1 MLYHAKEERII
12 VGGSR
17 MDYVSFGCGEKV
29 MLIIPGLN
37 LRDVKG
43 SALPLAYMYRLFAK
57 EYKVYVFDRKR
68 DIPEGYTT
76 EDIAE
81 DIWEAMKLLNL
92 EKAYV
97 FGVSQGGMAAL
108 YLALNHPERVEKLVL
123 GVTASRVNPQME
135 QVVRSW
141 ITMAEQGNFRGIIE
155 DMPDKM
161 YSEAYCRKYRGLFPL
176 LSLLGKPKDGQRF
189 VRLAKACLTVDVYER
204 LGQISCPVLIL
215 GGKEDKI
222 VTAAASVE
230 MAEKL
235 DCELYL
241 YENLGHAA
249 YEEAADFNQRILDF
263 WRKG

>member
-108 YLALNHPERVEKLVL
+108 YLALKAKGILIRHFDTDRLRDYIRVTI
-123 GVTASRVNPQME
+123 GTAE
-135 QVVRSW
+135 
-141 ITMAEQGNFRGIIE
+141 
-155 DMPDKM
+155 
-161 YSEAYCRKYRGLFPL
+161 
-176 LSLLGKPKDGQRF
+176 
-189 VRLAKACLTVDVYER
+189 
-204 LGQISCPVLIL
+204 
-215 GGKEDKI
+215 
-222 VTAAASVE
+222 E
-230 MAEKL
+230 MAAFVETVRQIL
-235 DCELYL
+235 E
-241 YENLGHAA
+241 ENV
-249 YEEAADFNQRILDF
+249 
-263 WRKG
+263 